1 MSGSGEFLTY
11 FPKVMSA
18 FEIPTVSLT
27 SEENGRCLNTVHG
40 KHTFT
45 ITTMETVFW
54 RQYEHPRA
62 TAHLNEMGGDTFTE
76 HDSAG
81 GGDVDWTGADVVT
94 HRVLFV

>member
-1 MSGSGEFLTY
+1 
-11 FPKVMSA
+11 
-18 FEIPTVSLT
+18 
-27 SEENGRCLNTVHG
+27 
-40 KHTFT
+40 
-45 ITTMETVFW
+45 METVFW

-81 GGDVDWTGADVVT
+81 GGGVDWTGADVVT